1 MLLRMLLGSTVALA
15 LGVGTLHGAAESR
28 QAADAFARKIA
39 LIAAYDTVRPA
50 KPAVRRTP
58 LTETEL
64 NSWFAFHGPPL
75 LPEGLTQP
83 RITIVG
89 GGKVLGTATVDL
101 EAVGKRRGSG
111 SALDVWSY
119 LGGRV
124 PVTVTGI
131 LHTQN
136 GQGRFDLEAADVSG
150 VPLPKSLL
158 QELVS
163 YYSRTPDR
171 PQGVRLDDAFELPAG
186 IRQIEVAQG
195 QAVVVQ

>member
-1 MLLRMLLGSTVALA
+1 
-15 LGVGTLHGAAESR
+15 
-28 QAADAFARKIA
+28 
-39 LIAAYDTVRPA
+39 YDTVRPA

-186 IRQIEVAQG
+186 IR
-195 QAVVVQ
+195 